1 MLHLTNP
8 FPYEQSYKPKT
19 YLLKYKKWVDTNALP
34 LLPEISA
41 FETCHTLYL
50 F

>member
-1 MLHLTNP
+1 MMLHLTNP

-19 YLLKYKKWVDTNALP
+19 YLLKYKKWIDTTTLT

-41 FETCHTLYL
+41 FETCHTL
-50 F
+50 